1 MKVDYTQGKIYKIT
15 NDYNEDVYIGS
26 TCDTLVKRF
35 SAHKRS
41 SYNEKTQHRPLYTL
55 INEIGFERF
64 RIQLIE
70 NYACEDLYQLR
81 QKEGEYIRKLGT
93 LNKLIAG
100 REFSEY
106 SKEYRQGNKEILQE
120 KDKQKYLKNRDKRL
134 SQAKEYYENNKET
147 IKASM
152 SEIIVCECGC
162 TLSKAKLKRHKE
174 TKKHNDLMNNINI

>member
-1 MKVDYTQGKIYKIT
+1 MKVDYSQGKIYKIT
-15 NDYNEDVYIGS
+15 NDYNEDVYVGS

-41 SYNEKTQHRPLYTL
+41 SYNEKTKHRPLYTL
-55 INEIGFERF
+55 INEIGFDRF

-70 NYACEDLYQLR
+70 DCPCEDLYQLR

-100 REFSEY
+100 RETKEY
-106 SKEYRQGNKEILQE
+106 SKEYRHDNKEILQE
-120 KDKQKYLKNRDKRL
+120 KDRQKYLKSRDKKL
-134 SQAKEYYENNKET
+134 SQAKAYYEKNKER
-147 IKASM
+147 IKVSM
-152 SEIIVCECGC
+152 TEPIVCECGC
-162 TLSKAKLKRHKE
+162 TLSISKLKRHKE